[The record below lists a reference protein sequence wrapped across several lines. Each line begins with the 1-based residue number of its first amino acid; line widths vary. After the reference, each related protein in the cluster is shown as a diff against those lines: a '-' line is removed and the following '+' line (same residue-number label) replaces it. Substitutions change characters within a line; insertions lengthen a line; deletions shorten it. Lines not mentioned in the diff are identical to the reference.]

1 MILTLPYGNLMYFGN
16 KLKILLFLACAVFT
30 GSVAAFTPTAQQM
43 TQFQSLPLAQQQAL
57 AKQYGIDLSLLTA
70 DPTQNP
76 AQQPDQKN
84 TIGPREVLAHEVS
97 QRRVLMGY
105 DGDELKPFGYNVF
118 AGEPSTFT
126 PIDDLP
132 VPNNYLL
139 GTGDQLVINIFGK
152 ENYQVNQ
159 LINRQGAIDIP
170 KLGPVQI
177 AGLTFEQAKNQLEE
191 RIKKQILGVDVTVT
205 VGAFRTSQV
214 SVFGEAYQP
223 GSYNVSAFA
232 TVTQVLKAAGGI
244 DTTGSLRDI
253 QISRNGEVI
262 AQLDLYNFLID
273 GDISGDRRLE
283 SGDSIFIPA
292 RNNSVYVQGEV
303 VRPAIY
309 EIKENDT
316 LSTVL
321 RYAGGVKAQGY
332 QEKISVR
339 RKLAS
344 GIKVFDLDITTAE
357 GQDFVIQDGDDIV
370 IRSKTSFFN
379 QDIVLRGAVVRPGVH
394 EHFTGITVADL
405 FRDTNQSLNANA
417 DLNYALVVRETNI
430 HRDIDIIQFD
440 LGKALSEPNS
450 DANIVLNPRDQILVF
465 SNTLDSEYWYG
476 EGQNKTREDWKNEQL
491 AKNIAEQQREMM
503 IYQLSLSQQSPDQ
516 SQANTMV
523 NGQRIDPAQTFDDQW
538 DQAANNNRLTRPQ
551 ERGSSLRL
559 RDLEKK
565 EEQQEIDFDSRE
577 NLLEPVIKRLMHQS
591 SFDNQVQIVEIR
603 GAVRYP
609 GIYPLAKGSTIQDLI
624 VAGGGLRESAY
635 QFTAELS
642 RVNDQQGKFEIGHQS
657 LDLAQILAGQRQFN
671 LALQSKDRVN
681 IFTKPEWREDYSIE
695 LQGEVVFPGTY
706 TFRRGETIKD
716 VIERAGGL
724 TQYAYPEGAIFS
736 RESLR
741 QQEAERMKLI
751 NRQLRQE
758 IASLT
763 LRRQSNTARFTT
775 SPSEALAI
783 ADQLDTVEPIG
794 RLVINLPEIMAGE
807 QDYDILLENR
817 DSLYIPPLRNIISV
831 IGEVQFSSSH
841 QFNRRLTLEEYL
853 NKAGGPKRQAD
864 IQRMYVIRANGSV
877 MMPNR
882 SYWFSRQ
889 REELKPGD
897 TIVVPIDTDYLD
909 NLSAWTSATQI
920 LYQMGVAWKAIKD

>member
-1 MILTLPYGNLMYFGN
+1 MYLGN
-16 KLKILLFLACAVFT
+16 KIKILLFFACAVFT

-43 TQFQSLPLAQQQAL
+43 AQFQSLPLAQQQAL
-57 AKQYGIDLSLLTA
+57 AKQYGIDLSLLTT

-76 AQQPDQKN
+76 AQQPSQKN
-84 TIGPREVLAHEVS
+84 TIGPRKTLPNQAS
-97 QRRVLMGY
+97 QRRSLTGY
-105 DGDELKPFGYNVF
+105 GDELKPFGYNVF

-253 QISRNGEVI
+253 QISRNGKVI

-283 SGDSIFIPA
+283 SGDSVFIPA
-292 RNNSVYVQGEV
+292 RKNSVYIQGEV

-309 EIKENDT
+309 EIKENDS

-344 GIKVFDLDITTAE
+344 GIKVFDLDITTSE
-357 GQDFVIQDGDDIV
+357 GQGFVIQDGDDIV

-379 QDIVLRGAVVRPGVH
+379 KDVVLRGAVVRPGVH

-405 FRDTNQSLNANA
+405 FKDTNQSLNANA

-430 HRDIDIIQFD
+430 HRDIDVIQFD

-450 DANIVLNPRDQILVF
+450 DANIVLNPRDQVLVF
-465 SNTLDSEYWYG
+465 SNTLDGEYWYG

-491 AKNIAEQQREMM
+491 AKDIAEQQREMM
-503 IYQLSLSQQSPDQ
+503 IYQLSLSQQSSEH

-523 NGQRIDPAQTFDDQW
+523 NGQRIDSAETFDDQW
-538 DQAANNNRLTRPQ
+538 DKAANNNRLARPQ
-551 ERGSSLRL
+551 EQESSLRL

-642 RVNDQQGKFEIGHQS
+642 RVNAQQGKFEIDHQS
-657 LDLAQILAGQRQFN
+657 LDLAQILAGHRQFN

-841 QFNRRLTLEEYL
+841 QFNHRLTLEEYL